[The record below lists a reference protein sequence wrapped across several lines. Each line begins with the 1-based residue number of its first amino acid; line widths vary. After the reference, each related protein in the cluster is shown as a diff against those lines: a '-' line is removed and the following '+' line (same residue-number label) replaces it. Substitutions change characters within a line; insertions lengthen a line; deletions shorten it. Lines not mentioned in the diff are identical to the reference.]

1 MPAGHAA
8 TVPRGAP
15 ASATRSIGRG
25 KLELMLERF
34 IATITDPTVPPTSDP
49 ATSSPATASKGLASG
64 LSDVIG
70 TVVDNLG
77 NNGYQTGMALVVA
90 TAAVIAML
98 NLDVHKAVL
107 APVSVGAF
115 WAGWL
120 GWNTFT
126 AQDNPL
132 FPGDVS
138 ATKLWDVALAG
149 DTGFLLVVIVA
160 CVAAIF
166 LWKKSTALASRLW
179 LLLGAV
185 LGASFVYNL
194 FEAVRDA

>member
-1 MPAGHAA
+1 M
-8 TVPRGAP
+8 
-15 ASATRSIGRG
+15 
-25 KLELMLERF
+25 
-34 IATITDPTVPPTSDP
+34 
-49 ATSSPATASKGLASG
+49 
-64 LSDVIG
+64 
-70 TVVDNLG
+70 VDNLG

-90 TAAVIAML
+90 TAAIIAMR
-98 NLDVHKAVL
+98 NVDVHKAVL
-107 APVSVGAF
+107 APVGIGAF

-138 ATKLWDVALAG
+138 ATKLWDVAFTS

-160 CVAAIF
+160 CAAAIF
-166 LWKKSTALASRLW
+166 LWRKGTALTSRIM
-179 LLLGAV
+179 LLVGAI

-194 FEAVRDA
+194 VEAFRVS

>member
-1 MPAGHAA
+1 MFERIFDAWAMVVA
-8 TVPRGAP
+8 TVP
-15 ASATRSIGRG
+15 
-25 KLELMLERF
+25 
-34 IATITDPTVPPTSDP
+34 PTVPPVTQPLIDAEQP
-49 ATSSPATASKGLASG
+49 DDGAGFVSSFA
-64 LSDVIG
+64 DVVS
-70 TVVDNLG
+70 VVIDNLG
-77 NNGYQTGMALVVA
+77 NNGYQTGIALVVM

-98 NLDVHKAVL
+98 NIEVHRAIIV
-107 APVSVGAF
+107 PVSIGAF

-120 GWNTFT
+120 GWNTLS

-138 ATKLWDVALAG
+138 ATKLWDVAFTG
-149 DTGFLLVVIVA
+149 DTGFLLVVVVA

-194 FEAVRDA
+194 VEAVRVG

>member
-1 MPAGHAA
+1 ML
-8 TVPRGAP
+8 VPHLAVVVG
-15 ASATRSIGRG
+15 
-25 KLELMLERF
+25 M
-34 IATITDPTVPPTSDP
+34 IATAEPI
-49 ATSSPATASKGLASG
+49 AEGESPANGNGVVSSFA
-64 LSDVIG
+64 DVVSAVI
-70 TVVDNLG
+70 DNLG
-77 NNGYQTGMALVVA
+77 NNGYQTGVALVVA

-98 NLDVHKAVL
+98 NIEVHRAVL
-107 APVSVGAF
+107 APVAVGAF

-120 GWNTFT
+120 GWNTLT

-138 ATKLWDVALAG
+138 ATKLWDVAFAG

-160 CVAAIF
+160 CVAAVF
-166 LWKKSTALASRLW
+166 LWRKSAGLSSRLL

-194 FEAVRDA
+194 LESVRLT